1 MSEVNYF
8 KATEIAKRSWMIEY
22 AFTDREHV
30 YCYLVE
36 GRDYALLIDTMY
48 GYGSLKAFCE
58 TLSDKPVKLVLTHF
72 HLDHMAGNA
81 EFGSCYMHH
90 LDIANY
96 LDSQLPPQEAML
108 AHAKEEAFPEIAGK
122 MELSD
127 MVPFAPVLTY
137 PLYDGDLLDL
147 GDRTIEVVWVGGH
160 SAGSVAFIDKERRI
174 AYTGDCCNGN
184 TLLGFGNSLP
194 VETYM
199 KNLLHFKHYQKDFDM
214 MYGGHQVL
222 PPTVID
228 EGIELCARVIAGT
241 DDKEEVQGLHGRTAI
256 YAAKHGNSPIERADG
271 KLFNMCYKP
280 ERILAEEKKA
290 RVIDFKPV
298 PMF

>member
-1 MSEVNYF
+1 MSEVTYY
-8 KATEIAKRSWMIEY
+8 KATEIAERSWMIEY

-36 GRDYALLIDTMY
+36 GRDCALVIDTMY
-48 GYGSLKAFCE
+48 GYGSLKAFIE
-58 TLSDKPVKLVLTHF
+58 TLTDKPLKLINTHF
-72 HLDHMAGNA
+72 HFDHICANG
-81 EFGSCYMHH
+81 EFDAVWMHH

-96 LDSQLPPQEAML
+96 NDSRVPDPEEML
-108 AHAKEEAFPEIAGK
+108 KKAREEAFPGLAEK

-127 MVPFAPVLTY
+127 MCVFRTIPVY

-147 GDRTIEVVWVGGH
+147 GDRTIEVVCVGGH

-194 VETYM
+194 VETYL
-199 KNLLHFKHYQKDFDM
+199 KNLLHFKAHQKDFDT

-222 PPTVID
+222 PPSVID
-228 EGIELCARVIAGT
+228 EAIELCARVLAGT
-241 DDKEEVQGLHGRTAI
+241 DDKEERPGMFGRTSI
-256 YAAKHGNSPIERADG
+256 YAAAHGDSPIARADG
-271 KLFNMCYKP
+271 KLFNMSYNP
-280 ERILAEEKKA
+280 ERRFEEKEEA